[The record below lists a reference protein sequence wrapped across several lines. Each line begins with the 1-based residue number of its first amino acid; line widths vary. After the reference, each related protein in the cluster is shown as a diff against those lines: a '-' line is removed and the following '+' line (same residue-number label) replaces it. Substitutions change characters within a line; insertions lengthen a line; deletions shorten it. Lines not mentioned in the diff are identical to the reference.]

1 MIERYGTKPALPDNY
16 VFPVLDKSMDEKEKM
31 RVNQNFI
38 RFVNQHIQKLAKDLG
53 LDTDISTYYARHTFT
68 TAAIRNGAKMEFV
81 QESLGHHS
89 MATTQNYWAGFED
102 DVKQEIADKL
112 MDFA

>member
-1 MIERYGTKPALPDNY
+1 M
-16 VFPVLDKSMDEKEKM
+16 FPILEKLMNETEKL

-38 RFVNQHIQKLAKDLG
+38 RFVNQHIQKLAKDLE

-68 TAAIRNGAKMEFV
+68 TSAIRNGAKMELI
-81 QESLGHHS
+81 QESLGHRS
-89 MATTQNYWAGFED
+89 LNTTQNYWAGFED

-112 MDFA
+112 MDFS